1 MNSLS
6 RAALITPL
14 LCAASWLTLLWPTAT
29 LAAEPATPGVITT
42 ETRTVPD
49 FQAIALGGS
58 MDLVVR
64 QGPQQVQVT
73 AGDKQL
79 PQLETVVEN
88 GKNGPTLMVRWKR
101 EAGERGWSWK
111 WNSNDWKASN
121 RLRVTVSVP
130 KLSALS
136 ASGSG
141 DIVLEA
147 FNTPA
152 LKLALSGSGDA
163 KLNGLTTDELGISIA
178 GSGDVQGTGSAA
190 KLTISI
196 AGSGDVR
203 LNDLRADDVK
213 VTIAGSGDAAVNAQ
227 KTLNVSIAGSGDVSY
242 SGDAVVKSSVA
253 GSGGVSKR

>member
-1 MNSLS
+1 MKTL
-6 RAALITPL
+6 RRVALITPL
-14 LCAASWLTLLWPTAT
+14 LCAASGFTLLSPTPA
-29 LAAEPATPGVITT
+29 LAAEPASPGTITT
-42 ETRTVPD
+42 ETRTVPE

-79 PQLETVVEN
+79 PAIETVVEN

-101 EAGERGWSWK
+101 GDGERGWSWK
-111 WNSNDWKASN
+111 WNSNDWKGQGK
-121 RLRVTVSVP
+121 LRVTVSVP
-130 KLSALS
+130 KLTAVSS
-136 ASGSG
+136 SGAG
-141 DIVLEA
+141 DIVVES

-152 LKLALSGSGDA
+152 FKLALSGSGDA
-163 KLNGLTTDELGISIA
+163 KLNGLSTDELGISIA
-178 GSGDVQGTGSAA
+178 GSGDVAGSGSAA

-203 LNDLRADDVK
+203 LKELRSDDVK

-242 SGDAVVKSSVA
+242 TGDAVVKSSVA
-253 GSGGVSKR
+253 GSGGVTKR